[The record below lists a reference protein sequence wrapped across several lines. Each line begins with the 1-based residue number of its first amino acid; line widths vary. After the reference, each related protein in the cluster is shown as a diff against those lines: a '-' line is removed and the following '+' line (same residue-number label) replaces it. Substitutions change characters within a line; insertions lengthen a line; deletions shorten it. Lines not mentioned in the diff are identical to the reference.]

1 MAAMRRDLMLGH
13 LQSLFSEGTA
23 CGLSDADLLERF
35 ATREGEASEFAF
47 AVLVERHGPMVL
59 RVCHHVLRDTHAAE
73 DAFQAAFLVLARRA
87 RSLRAGASLAPWLQ
101 QVAWRTASRL
111 RGKLARQRL
120 RERRAAEAVRMP
132 ESDGNRAA
140 DLGEVLHEELGYL
153 PAKYRVPLVLC
164 YLEGMTSEQAARQ
177 LGWPAGTVRSRL
189 ARGRAR
195 LRARLIHRGLAPSAA
210 AVVATLSSTPAEASV
225 PWALA
230 ELTARAAVHVAGR
243 NLTAGAIPASVV
255 ALSEEVLRAMSMI
268 KLTAMAAVAAVGLAT
283 TALALAHPPGGNPT
297 SPITALGRPGDPLTA
312 RGENGNQGKAAVAPA
327 LVASGGGAGQGDSGA
342 VLQTNAAS
350 DVQRESVVPS
360 PSPPEHATLM
370 DRAECA
376 RKLAEL
382 AEADRR
388 ELRVDAWAIGSKLA
402 QLPPDEGF
410 SLLKENWDKL
420 PRAETRQQLLSA
432 WYHTE
437 PYPLRPRNHPR
448 LLDALDLGV
457 RDRSPAVQN
466 WALRILRWVAFQD
479 FAENLQAYEPWYQAN
494 RRKPLATVIADS
506 VKRFVDEASLAKETK
521 ALNRAQLLSDN
532 RATFRDVPVAR
543 QSAVDAGLLRILERW
558 TTSGA
563 KAGAPEVESELAE
576 QALGVILLLKP
587 DQPYLRRVVVPLLAK
602 DQPIKLRAGAL
613 RALGDKQNTWAVDLL
628 LDVLKRGLEE
638 NDPLTFSSLVSGA
651 ASALAE
657 IDDPKAVPV
666 MIAVIDAD
674 NTSGTIYGIGHFGL
688 GPLTGVRYDDNHNG
702 AWWRQWW
709 DKNKGRYPEGVRRLR
724 IPKLT
729 RGLKGG
735 LAP

>member
-1 MAAMRRDLMLGH
+1 
-13 LQSLFSEGTA
+13 
-23 CGLSDADLLERF
+23 
-35 ATREGEASEFAF
+35 
-47 AVLVERHGPMVL
+47 
-59 RVCHHVLRDTHAAE
+59 
-73 DAFQAAFLVLARRA
+73 
-87 RSLRAGASLAPWLQ
+87 
-101 QVAWRTASRL
+101 
-111 RGKLARQRL
+111 
-120 RERRAAEAVRMP
+120 
-132 ESDGNRAA
+132 
-140 DLGEVLHEELGYL
+140 
-153 PAKYRVPLVLC
+153 
-164 YLEGMTSEQAARQ
+164 
-177 LGWPAGTVRSRL
+177 
-189 ARGRAR
+189 
-195 LRARLIHRGLAPSAA
+195 
-210 AVVATLSSTPAEASV
+210 
-225 PWALA
+225 
-230 ELTARAAVHVAGR
+230 
-243 NLTAGAIPASVV
+243 
-255 ALSEEVLRAMSMI
+255 
-268 KLTAMAAVAAVGLAT
+268 MAAVAAVGLAT

-312 RGENGNQGKAAVAPA
+312 RAENGNQGKAAVAAWPLLPRA
-327 LVASGGGAGQGDSGA
+327 VARCRAGEIPGA

-410 SLLKENWDKL
+410 SLLKEHWDKL

-466 WALRILRWVAFQD
+466 WAMRILRWVAFQD
-479 FAENLQAYEPWYQAN
+479 FAENLQAYEPWFQAN
-494 RRKPLATVIADS
+494 RQKPLATVIAES

-651 ASALAE
+651 RL
-657 IDDPKAVPV
+657 P
-666 MIAVIDAD
+666 
-674 NTSGTIYGIGHFGL
+674 
-688 GPLTGVRYDDNHNG
+688 PLQRSTT
-702 AWWRQWW
+702 
-709 DKNKGRYPEGVRRLR
+709 RRPSR
-724 IPKLT
+724 
-729 RGLKGG
+729 
-735 LAP
+735 